1 MKFND
6 LFNLLL
12 SEMSDNSLESI
23 LPSLQFKQTTKQPKK
38 FQRQQVDL
46 EFQDL
51 SGHFR

>member
-6 LFNLLL
+6 LFYLLL

-38 FQRQQVDL
+38 FHNAN
-46 EFQDL
+46 L
-51 SGHFR
+51 SRVCY